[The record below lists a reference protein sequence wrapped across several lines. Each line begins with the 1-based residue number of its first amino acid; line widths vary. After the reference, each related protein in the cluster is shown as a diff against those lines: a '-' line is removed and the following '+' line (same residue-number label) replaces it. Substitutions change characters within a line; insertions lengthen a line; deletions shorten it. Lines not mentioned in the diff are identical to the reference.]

1 MTLYCTASNCSLHR
15 LCESYKPNDGGDQ
28 TVFTNH
34 KNNTSRSDKCMSW
47 VCHFFSPRR
56 AWLKRD
62 KNTICSPNTFRT
74 MKGGKFIE
82 PRDVK

>member
-1 MTLYCTASNCSLHR
+1 
-15 LCESYKPNDGGDQ
+15 
-28 TVFTNH
+28 
-34 KNNTSRSDKCMSW
+34 MSW
-47 VCHFFSPRR
+47 VCHFFSPRK

-82 PRDVK
+82 PRDIK